1 MDNDNARSERI
12 LDPAYIAGL
21 EARTDDDLRAMHAE
35 CVELETEVSYVRR
48 VAQARIDILT
58 AELDRRERGGSLEE
72 LIDSLPQI
80 LADSGPRGA
89 PATSRL
95 PLQLAPEQESEWE
108 PRLARF
114 ESQLAD
120 LPTLPVPQL
129 TETLDGLRVLE
140 REVSN
145 QRHAL
150 FGVIERIDV
159 VLAERLRG

>member
-1 MDNDNARSERI
+1 MDDDHTRSERI
-12 LDPAYIAGL
+12 LDPAYVAGL
-21 EARTDDDLRAMHAE
+21 EDRPDDELRAMHAE

-58 AELDRRERGGSLEE
+58 AEIDRRERGGSLEE

-80 LADSGPRGA
+80 LADPGPRGD

-108 PRLARF
+108 PRLARL
-114 ESQLAD
+114 EASLAD

-140 REVSN
+140 REVSD
-145 QRHAL
+145 QRRAL
-150 FGVIERIDV
+150 FAVIDRIDL